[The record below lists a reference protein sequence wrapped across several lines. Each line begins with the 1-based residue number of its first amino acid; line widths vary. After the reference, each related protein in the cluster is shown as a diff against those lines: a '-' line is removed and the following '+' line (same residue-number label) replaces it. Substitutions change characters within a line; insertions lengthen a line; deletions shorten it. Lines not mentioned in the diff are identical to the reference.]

1 MQKSPFRWKD
11 WPSACILLAALLTSV
26 GRLAVTEW
34 TPYLYI
40 VQLFTIIGGVLGLL
54 LGLSCFHRRQ
64 VITLAAAY
72 SIVLFPLQLST
83 ILVDEGLFARRL
95 QSLAGRL
102 LFAIGELIQNRPI
115 EDVIFFVALLSIVYW
130 IVGLVAGYWLIRYA
144 NYLAVILPAAIIML
158 IIQIYDSFNPS
169 RVWILALYL
178 FLALLMLGRLNY
190 VRNLER
196 WRRQRVFVAPGSS
209 MDLNNGILAAAA
221 IIILIA
227 WTLPTSFVQ
236 NPELTN
242 LWTQVTEPWRK
253 LREHFSDA
261 FAAVQGTVGVGTEFY
276 GSLLRLGTRTPEGND
291 VIFSV
296 RPLSTENML
305 PRYYWRGR
313 IYDHYEKGQWSF
325 TSTAKEEFS
334 PNQTNLLIPDNEMR
348 TLSDF
353 IFTNEIKNSIL
364 YSPEQPV
371 WVSRSSQI
379 LFYLTPD
386 EQVDVAAIRADRA
399 LEGGE
404 TYQTRAATINPTV
417 VDLRTA
423 GENYPKWIT
432 ERYLQLPDGFSLRIR
447 EQAEQLSRGLMTPYD
462 KAAVITGYLR
472 KEIKYSATIVSPPM
486 GRDPLEWVLFD
497 LKEGFCTYYASADV
511 LMLRSVGIPARLA
524 VGFAQGKPNIGRAGY
539 TVVRSNAHAWPE
551 VYFPN
556 YGWIE
561 FEPTGNQ
568 DPLIRSVGSDDS
580 TLFEDELRRH
590 QGVLRPDDELQLLPG
605 DSGQTP
611 MSEQKTVLYYFLWIV
626 YISIGSILAAWLW
639 LLNRRRP
646 FTQRIPVLLSAS
658 LQRYRIPEPHWLV
671 NWLRWSELSPLER
684 TFNIV
689 NRSLR
694 WLGSPS
700 PIHDTPAER
709 AIKLS
714 KLIPAAASA
723 IETLVTEYQVTLY
736 SPNPGDLGK
745 AHHAN
750 VFILWH
756 TIRTLFIRFYKT
768 LYNRFTL
775 YR

>member
-1 MQKSPFRWKD
+1 
-11 WPSACILLAALLTSV
+11 
-26 GRLAVTEW
+26 
-34 TPYLYI
+34 
-40 VQLFTIIGGVLGLL
+40 
-54 LGLSCFHRRQ
+54 
-64 VITLAAAY
+64 
-72 SIVLFPLQLST
+72 
-83 ILVDEGLFARRL
+83 LFANRL

-115 EDVIFFVALLSIVYW
+115 EDVIFFVTLLSIVYW

-144 NYLAVILPAAIIML
+144 NYLAVVLPAGIIML

-178 FLALLMLGRLNY
+178 FLALLLLGRLNY
-190 VRNLER
+190 VRNLDR
-196 WRRQRVFVAPGSS
+196 WRRQRVLVAPGSS
-209 MDLNNGILAAAA
+209 MDLNNGVLAAAA

-236 NPELTN
+236 NPEITN
-242 LWTQVTEPWRK
+242 LWTQVTKPWRK
-253 LREHFSDA
+253 LREHLSDA

-276 GSLLRLGTRTPEGND
+276 GSILRLGTRTPEGND

-305 PRYYWRGR
+305 PRYYWRAR
-313 IYDHYEKGQWSF
+313 IYDHYEKGQWSS

-334 PNQTNLLIPDNEMR
+334 PNQTNLLIPDKEMR

-386 EQVDVAAIRADRA
+386 EQVDVAAIRANRA

-462 KAAVITGYLR
+462 KAVVITGYLR
-472 KEIKYSATIVSPPM
+472 KEIKYSATIVSPPT

-524 VGFAQGKPNIGRAGY
+524 VGFAQGKPNIGRVGY

-556 YGWIE
+556 YGWVE

-590 QGVLRPDDELQLLPG
+590 QGVLRPDDEPQILSG

-736 SPNPGDLGK
+736 SPNPGDLDK

-750 VFILWH
+750 VLIFWH

-768 LYNRFTL
+768 LYDRFTL